1 MAYLLDSDVFI
12 RAKNDHYGF
21 DFCPAFWTWLE
32 QANADGS
39 VYSVQAVYDELAPH
53 DDPLAEW
60 VKDHQVLFMPFTAD
74 VIPAVAAVNRWANES
89 PDYDPAAKSK
99 FASAADSFLIGHAI
113 AGGHTVVTHE
123 RNQRRTP
130 QYQDPQCRFA
140 LALTRGIL
148 KASRIA
154 CLSHTGIN
162 QLQLLTITSTR
173 SAAMAVS

>member
-123 RNQRRTP
+123 RISDGRRNIKIPNAGSPWRSQEAFSRPAASLVSLTP
-130 QYQDPQCRFA
+130 
-140 LALTRGIL
+140 G
-148 KASRIA
+148 
-154 CLSHTGIN
+154 
-162 QLQLLTITSTR
+162 
-173 SAAMAVS
+173 